1 MDRSAKTDQAVRA
14 ALTAGALEAIKQRK
28 NPGGWVGS
36 KGARV
41 ATAAISAAAID
52 VMVDKDPGRKK
63 TRHTAGATIGG
74 LMVDRLLNGKNRR

>member
-1 MDRSAKTDQAVRA
+1 MERSAKADQAVRA
-14 ALTAGALEAIKQRK
+14 ALTAGALEAFRQRK
-28 NPGGWVGS
+28 KPGGWMGS

-52 VMVDKDPGRKK
+52 VAVDKDPSRKK

-74 LMVDRLLNGKNRR
+74 LVVDRLLNGKSR